1 MKRLKDLKTARLK
14 LVDKVR
20 DAALAVVR
28 GALADLKEI
37 GVHYHLVEGR
47 APRKGAPARKAT
59 AAVEAGAC
67 PVCGFT
73 TSPTHDGRT
82 HRYQDPKKAF
92 TTAQLKAKGMSKV
105 A

>member
-1 MKRLKDLKTARLK
+1 MKRLKDLKTARVK

-20 DAALAVVR
+20 DAAFAVVR

-47 APRKGAPARKAT
+47 APRKAAGTRKAT
-59 AAVEAGAC
+59 ATIEVGAC
-67 PVCGFT
+67 PICGFR
-73 TSPTHDGRT
+73 TSPPHDGRT
-82 HRYQDPKKAF
+82 HRSQDPKKAF
-92 TTAQLKAKGMSKV
+92 TTAQLKAKGLSKV